1 MTPRNSR
8 KFTILIDNPYLNSH
22 PFSLAIPHL
31 LLLCVRGH
39 GQWVVGQLIVPGL
52 VGHDG
57 EGLWPRPI
65 LPVYDGSEEPGGV
78 GLVGDGQVTG
88 LLAADIGREV
98 KYL

>member
-1 MTPRNSR
+1 M
-8 KFTILIDNPYLNSH
+8 
-22 PFSLAIPHL
+22 
-31 LLLCVRGH
+31 
-39 GQWVVGQLIVPGL
+39 PGL
-52 VGHDG
+52 VGLNG
-57 EGLWPRPI
+57 EGLWPIPV